1 MGFTAALQRP
11 YSGPATALLLG
22 ENGAF
27 RVKAV
32 K

>member
-1 MGFTAALQRP
+1 MGFATDLQRP
-11 YSGPATALLLG
+11 YNGPATALFLG
-22 ENGAF
+22 ENGVF